1 MREELQRKITKNIID
16 IKKDMD
22 AKDLVDHFIQ
32 EGVFDLLDDEEING
46 FNPNTAENRNK
57 CFLTKLLKKD
67 DRAYEVFLKTLRH
80 VRLDHLA
87 EQIENTEVAT
97 APVVDPTLWL
107 AQIDEH
113 VRKRRLKDHDLGR
126 LAHCIGTDW
135 EFVASEMNLT
145 RVEIDHC
152 RMENTTTARQVNQA
166 LYKWRN
172 KMPGEATLEKFV
184 DILMNCQSTTIDW
197 DIVKKTAQQMG

>member
-1 MREELQRKITKNIID
+1 MREELQRKIKKNIID

-22 AKDLVDHFIQ
+22 AKDLVDHFVQ
-32 EGVFDLLDDEEING
+32 EDVFDLPDDEEING

-57 CFLTKLLKKD
+57 CFLAKLLKKD
-67 DRAYEVFLKTLRH
+67 DRAYDVFLQTLH
-80 VRLDHLA
+80 LVGLAHLA

-97 APVVDPTLWL
+97 APVVDPTSWL
-107 AQIDEH
+107 AQIAEH
-113 VRKRRLKDHDLGR
+113 IRKRRLTERDLSR
-126 LAHCIGTDW
+126 LAQSIGTDW
-135 EFVASEMNLT
+135 ELVASEMNLT

-152 RMENTTTARQVNQA
+152 RMENSTTTMQVYSA

-172 KMPGEATLEKFV
+172 KVPGGATLEKFV
-184 DILMNCQSTTIDW
+184 DILMHCQSTTIDW